1 MKAYKQIILL
11 LTSVLLL
18 QTCKKD
24 EERLDAELVISP
36 STIFV
41 TETTGKFYLSVQPG
55 YKVDWEIDR
64 KPFWMEIKPSKGRL
78 QKGIIELNYTIY
90 PDYLNEGLHLE
101 QIVIKSNRV
110 RSATAN
116 IHIEIGRL
124 RIAEFSPSQLHLSD
138 EVSETEFSLNN
149 IGNSTLA
156 YELQPDKDWVT
167 LSRYQGYLSSGAS
180 TKIMLTVNR
189 TSLPVGTEQAQ
200 ITAKINSSIEGPV
213 LSINMAVPPHVQLG
227 VSAPEIHFGYFQNQ
241 KSIYL
246 INRGNVPS
254 NWSLQIAD
262 NYIYAN
268 QTTGI
273 LQSNDSVNLNFTINR
288 EFLSSQTF
296 HSELHFSAN
305 PGQGVIVP
313 VLIDNYIEEKWLIE
327 GWVLNATYDR
337 IHDKLY
343 LIFDNSHQLKRL
355 NPHTNV
361 IENITLENQPTAISI
376 SQDGNFA
383 AVAHGSKFSY
393 VNLNN
398 LQIENIY
405 QFNFNIHDIL
415 LANGWVYLFPEYGE
429 PTTKIQCLHLETGDI
444 SQNTGST
451 QTVLLI
457 SRLHPSG
464 NHFICG
470 SPFFTVKDLRKFDIA
485 GGTAHFLYSSNTN
498 ALGYHFGSNFWIADD
513 GTRAFSN
520 TRNIYTLSDNPS
532 LDFNVVGQLF
542 CDTQIIGFDY
552 SSIAGVSYATIAFA
566 PESNLAS
573 NYIRKYSNQN
583 MTFED
588 DIPLPGFLYP
598 SHDGMGRFFE
608 SEGRYVFFNSQGT
621 QLYVVVRSWPG
632 SGSLND
638 WAIVTMDL

>member
-1 MKAYKQIILL
+1 MKANKQIILL

-18 QTCKKD
+18 QACNKD

-41 TETTGKFYLSVQPG
+41 TEKTGKFYLSVQPG

-64 KPFWMEIKPSKGRL
+64 KPFWMEIKPSKGRI
-78 QKGIIELNYTIY
+78 QKGIVELNYTIY
-90 PDYLNEGLHLE
+90 PDYLGEGLHLE
-101 QIVIKSNRV
+101 PIVIKSNRV

-116 IHIEIGRL
+116 IHMEIGRL

-138 EVSETEFSLNN
+138 EVSETEFSLKN

-156 YELQPDKDWVT
+156 YELLQDKDWVT
-167 LSRYQGYLSSGAS
+167 LSRYRGHLSPGVSI
-180 TKIMLTVNR
+180 KIALTANR

-200 ITAKINSSIEGPV
+200 IKAKTNSSIEGPV
-213 LSINMAVPPHVQLG
+213 LSISMAVPPHVQLD
-227 VSAPEIHFGYFQNQ
+227 VSAPEIHFGYFQDQ
-241 KSIYL
+241 KSMYL
-246 INRGNVPS
+246 INRGNVYA
-254 NWSLQIAD
+254 NWSLQVDD

-273 LQSNDSVNLNFTINR
+273 LQANDSVNLQFSINR
-288 EFLSSQTF
+288 EFLLSQAY
-296 HSELHFSAN
+296 HSELKFSSN
-305 PGQGVIVP
+305 LGQDVIVP
-313 VLIDNYIEEKWLIE
+313 VLIDNYIEEKLLID

-355 NPHTNV
+355 NPQTNV
-361 IENITLENQPTAISI
+361 IENLTLVNQPTAISI

-398 LQIENIY
+398 LQVENIY
-405 QFNFNIHDIL
+405 PFNFNIHDIL
-415 LANGWVYLFPEYGE
+415 LANGWVYLFPAYGE
-429 PTTKIQCLHLETGDI
+429 PTSKIQCLHLETGEI

-470 SPFFTVKDLRKFDIA
+470 SPLFTVKDLRKFDISS
-485 GGTAHFLYSSNTN
+485 GTAHFLYSSNTN
-498 ALGYHFGSNFWIADD
+498 AYGYDFGSNFWIADD

-532 LDFNVVGQLF
+532 LDFKVVGQLF
-542 CDTQIIGFDY
+542 CETQIIGFDY
-552 SSIAGVSYATIAFA
+552 SSIAGVSYATIAVA

-573 NYIRKYSNQN
+573 NYVRKYSNQN
-583 MTFED
+583 MAFQD